1 METKEQAVS
10 SVGERIKKSVAEA
23 LSRLKIEGVTFV
35 LEHPD
40 SLIHGDYFTNAAMAA
55 AKKIHKSPRDLAEKI
70 VAEMRDNC
78 PEEIE
83 KIEIA
88 GAGFINFS
96 LSSKFFADS
105 IENILSHSDSFGRG
119 DSLSGQKIMVE
130 YTDPNIFKPFH
141 IGHLMSNAI
150 GESISRIIQ
159 FQGADIIRACYPSD
173 VGLHIAKAVWG
184 YLKNEKN
191 APLLNDSLG
200 KKVEF
205 LGDAYVSG
213 SEAYEKSE
221 QSKKEIDSL
230 NEKIFEKGDEKINSI
245 YDNGK
250 KWSTEHFEEIY
261 ECLGT
266 KFDVFIYES
275 EVAEKGKRITNE
287 LVEKSVF
294 EKSEGAIIFNGEKFG
309 LHKRVFVTSR
319 GLPTYEAKELG
330 LNLKKFEMFPDI
342 TSSMII
348 TGNEQ
353 NDYFKVLIKAL
364 SLINEKIGNSTR
376 HIGHGMMRFAS
387 GKMSSRTGNVITAEK
402 LISEIQ
408 KLVMQKIE
416 GRKIPVEKKKA
427 ISQSVAVGAIKYSIL
442 RQSTG
447 SDICFDQSKS
457 VSFEGDSGPYL
468 QYSYARADSVMRN
481 AEARK
486 ISLSTKVP
494 AGWRVTDLEKTLY
507 RFPEEVLRASAE
519 NEPHHVTTYLIDL
532 AGIFNGWYAREKII
546 DADDGNAGYR
556 LALAKS
562 FMAVMK
568 NGLFLLG
575 IQSPT
580 EM

>member
-1 METKEQAVS
+1 MESSFKPVGIIIVILAIIGLIWALSLRSDNDISVSSEEDLAFLPSEEVSLNTDNGSKNKSKENPDVTPDIALERCVNSERESVRAEDISYEKGTILASFHNNISLGQAVKIVESSGLGYEQRENLETDFENNKWLTVIVTEGEEFKGVCLLRRIDGVKNVILNRLFELHELKQNYYKTEDLMETKEQAVS

-55 AKKIHKSPRDLAEKI
+55 AKKIHKSPLDLAEKI

-105 IENILSHSDSFGRG
+105 IDNILSHSDSFGRG

-364 SLINEKIGNSTR
+364 SLINESALMSTL
-376 HIGHGMMRFAS
+376 
-387 GKMSSRTGNVITAEK
+387 K
-402 LISEIQ
+402 
-408 KLVMQKIE
+408 
-416 GRKIPVEKKKA
+416 
-427 ISQSVAVGAIKYSIL
+427 
-442 RQSTG
+442 
-447 SDICFDQSKS
+447 
-457 VSFEGDSGPYL
+457 
-468 QYSYARADSVMRN
+468 
-481 AEARK
+481 
-486 ISLSTKVP
+486 
-494 AGWRVTDLEKTLY
+494 
-507 RFPEEVLRASAE
+507 
-519 NEPHHVTTYLIDL
+519 
-532 AGIFNGWYAREKII
+532 
-546 DADDGNAGYR
+546 
-556 LALAKS
+556 
-562 FMAVMK
+562 
-568 NGLFLLG
+568 
-575 IQSPT
+575 
-580 EM
+580 